1 MDRRIFLRTAG
12 AVIGAS
18 GLIAAGCS
26 TTTTKP
32 DSGADS
38 GARRREIDSGADAA
52 LARLYSNA
60 RGAKELAGRAQG
72 ILIFPRVLSGGLVV
86 GGEYGD
92 GVLRAGGRASGY
104 YRVVGGSFGWQIGA
118 QSQAIILMFLTQ
130 EAVDRFRNSNGWTI
144 GADATVS
151 VATVG
156 ASGDIDSNTIRQSIV
171 GFALTNVGLYAGVKL
186 DGSKITRLDL

>member
-1 MDRRIFLRTAG
+1 MRRRTFLITAG
-12 AVIGAS
+12 AA
-18 GLIAAGCS
+18 IAATGVLQTGC
-26 TTTTKP
+26 TVTRP
-32 DSGADS
+32 DTPEDRAS
-38 GARRREIDSGADAA
+38 RRREIDSGADAA
-52 LARLYSNA
+52 LTRLYGSA

-72 ILIFPRVLSGGLVV
+72 ILIFPRVVSGGLIV

-92 GVLRAGGRASGY
+92 GVLRSGGRPDGY

-118 QSQAIILMFLTQ
+118 QSQAIVLMFLTQ
-130 EAVDRFRNSNGWTI
+130 EALDRFRRSSGWTI

-151 VATVG
+151 VANVG
-156 ASGDIDSNTIRQSIV
+156 ATGEIDSNTIKQSIV